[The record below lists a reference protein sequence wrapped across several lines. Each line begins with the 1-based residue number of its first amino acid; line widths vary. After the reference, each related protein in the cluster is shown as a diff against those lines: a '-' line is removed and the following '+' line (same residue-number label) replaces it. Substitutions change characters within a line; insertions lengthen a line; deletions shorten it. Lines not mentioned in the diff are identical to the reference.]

1 LAARNGETGVW
12 RPKANAQKPAV
23 GGLFCNSTAKFSN
36 FRTVWLTWE
45 DSNFHITIPKSA
57 FEMSTEFPPIWRQ
70 IRPGDFCS
78 SELQL
83 NKGDTCRPD

>member
-1 LAARNGETGVW
+1 LAGISQLTEGKVSGR
-12 RPKANAQKPAV
+12 
-23 GGLFCNSTAKFSN
+23 
-36 FRTVWLTWE
+36 RTVWLTWE